1 MSDKVKLFESE
12 INRHENQLFG
22 IYLYCRG
29 IELLYKDSPEILIS
43 TKLHY
48 DEIMERGNDTL
59 HDAKILLSQ
68 IKVGTKTKDDIEK
81 FHFPPIEGLP
91 ELDDMTLRSQ
101 SLVECYNKLFPHKTR
116 YDATKLSQEELT
128 QLLEESAENF
138 KRKK

>member
-1 MSDKVKLFESE
+1 MKDKVKLFESE
-12 INRHENQLFG
+12 ISRHENQLFG

-29 IELLYKDSPEILIS
+29 IELLYKDSPEILMA
-43 TKLHY
+43 TKFHY
-48 DEIMERGNDTL
+48 DEIMERGNAAL

-68 IKVGTKTKDDIEK
+68 VKVGTKTKDDIDT
-81 FHFPPIEGLP
+81 FHFPQIEGLP

-101 SLVECYNKLFPHKTR
+101 SLVECYFKLFPHKTR

-128 QLLEESAENF
+128 QLLEESAESF